1 MGSTSSSKD
10 QPGKGLLWI
19 VLFAVV
25 IPLILYN
32 LYTGLVIGKIEVP
45 GVFTV
50 EFREKAPAMH
60 SSGALEKLPDVERAQ
75 GQAQLENR
83 VRDMEDRLHNSEQER
98 RSVPFQQ
105 QFDLNGT
112 WHSALGLS
120 YLIRQ
125 NGNVLTIQEIS
136 PIYGIT
142 AAGEGVITHHDI
154 IISYMAA
161 DYTTGRGALRLSDD
175 GMQMTGTFT
184 NLATGMSTSATL
196 FR

>member
-1 MGSTSSSKD
+1 
-10 QPGKGLLWI
+10 

-50 EFREKAPAMH
+50 EFRDKTSPMHPGAP
-60 SSGALEKLPDVERAQ
+60 EKLPDGERAQ
-75 GQAQLENR
+75 GQAELEKR
-83 VRDMEDRLHNSEQER
+83 VRDMEDRLHSSEQER

-112 WHSALGLS
+112 WHGPLGLS
-120 YLIRQ
+120 YVIRQ
-125 NGNVLTIQEIS
+125 SGNVLTIQEIS

-142 AAGEGVITHHDI
+142 AAGEGVITHQDI
-154 IISYMAA
+154 TITYMAA
-161 DYTTGRGALRLSDD
+161 DYTPGRGALRLSDD
-175 GMQMTGTFT
+175 GMQITGTFT
-184 NLATGMSTSATL
+184 NLSTGISTSATL